1 MKLNLY
7 IIASLIFH
15 VLFFSA
21 VIFLYPE
28 MKANTPAVV
37 YNIDIVGNI
46 GENDVIPTLRD
57 NKEKIPVPKKPLERK
72 PDQRKVLEKLPPDTI
87 LGEETGTVPDAEE
100 ASKGKED
107 IPPKVSKS
115 LPEEREKLLFDKETI
130 DKYAQKGFE
139 GGKDLSFDAPEFR
152 HRGYM
157 RMLRDKIESIWQY
170 PKEAARRG
178 ISGDLYIRFFIKRD
192 GSIGDV
198 DIIRTSGHKDLDE
211 AAIRALKDGA
221 PFWPLPDD
229 FEKDELSITGH
240 FIYLLGNFYEM

>member
-21 VIFLYPE
+21 VMVLYPE
-28 MKANTPAVV
+28 MKANTPVVV

-46 GENDVIPTLRD
+46 GENDVIRND
-57 NKEKIPVPKKPLERK
+57 NKEKIPVPTKLLARE
-72 PDQRKVLEKLPPDTI
+72 PDRGKVLEELPPETI
-87 LGEETGTVPDAEE
+87 FGEGTGPVPD
-100 ASKGKED
+100 KTGKKETD
-107 IPPKVSKS
+107 DKMPPKGPSEEPSS
-115 LPEEREKLLFDKETI
+115 LIFDKETI

-192 GSIGDV
+192 GSIGAIDL
-198 DIIRTSGHKDLDE
+198 IRTSGHKDLDE
-211 AAIRALKDGA
+211 AAIKALKDGA
-221 PFWPLPDD
+221 PYWPLPDD
-229 FEKDELSITGH
+229 WEKDDLSITGH